1 MVDPPSRETRTQNT
15 RHTTRR
21 LQTIRSPHAR
31 RPRSSHAECG
41 SATIWAVCVLMLVS
55 AAVGCA
61 LLWVAAESTRHSAE
75 RAADAA
81 ALTAASAALRRL
93 AIQDNS
99 DPCVA
104 AAKAASHAGAELI
117 RCDCDPLDCTVT
129 VRRDM
134 PFRGPLAA
142 RLPGLGPAE
151 ATSRA
156 GPVGESAGDA
166 SR

>member
-1 MVDPPSRETRTQNT
+1 MVDPPSRDTRTQST
-15 RHTTRR
+15 RPTTRR

-31 RPRSSHAECG
+31 RSRSSHGERG

-81 ALTAASAALRRL
+81 ALTAASAALQRL
-93 AIQDNS
+93 VMQDDS

-104 AAKAASHAGAELI
+104 ASRSASQAGAQLI
-117 RCDCDPLDCTVT
+117 HCECDLLDCTVT

-134 PFRGPLAA
+134 PFLGPLAA

-166 SR
+166 SH